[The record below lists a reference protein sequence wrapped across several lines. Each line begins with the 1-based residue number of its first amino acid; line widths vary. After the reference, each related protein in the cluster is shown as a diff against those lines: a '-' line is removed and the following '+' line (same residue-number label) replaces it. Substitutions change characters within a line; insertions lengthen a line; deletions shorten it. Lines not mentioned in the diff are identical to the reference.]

1 MVWSL
6 RRRRFCSK
14 VGGGALYLAMVE
26 EVVGAG
32 ASVDEKK

>member
-26 EVVGAG
+26 EVVRWRVAEVGG
-32 ASVDEKK
+32 G